1 MPARKAVLLIVVV
14 AMVLGAGVLV
24 ACRPTPKGD
33 SPVPAAAAAP
43 APPGGGQRAPALTV
57 TDLEGREIQ
66 TAGMQGN
73 VVLVNFWA
81 AWCTPCTDEVPRLI
95 ELQEKYRARGLR
107 IIGYSME
114 DRESAL
120 REFYRSRR
128 MNYPVVVGN
137 AMIAEAY
144 GGVLGLP
151 MSLLIGRDG
160 TVRAKYAGM
169 ADIGKLERDI
179 VAQFDG
185 Q

>member
-1 MPARKAVLLIVVV
+1 MPARKAILLIV
-14 AMVLGAGVLV
+14 AAIVLAAGLLISCGP
-24 ACRPTPKGD
+24 APKGGTPVSYVVD
-33 SPVPAAAAAP
+33 APVPP
-43 APPGGGQRAPALTV
+43 ARAKRAPALTV
-57 TDLEGREIQ
+57 TDLEGRQIQ
-66 TAGMQGN
+66 TAGLQGN

-137 AMIAEAY
+137 AKIAEAY

-151 MSLLIGRDG
+151 MSLLIARDG
-160 TVRAKYAGM
+160 TVRATYPGM

-179 VAQFDG
+179 VAQLD
-185 Q
+185 QR